1 MEGGGTTFVVALSE
15 DGDDWSHVE
24 ERFEIPTTSAEE
36 TLQKV
41 KEILDQ
47 LYPFDALGISCFGP
61 LELNETKEK
70 YGYITTTPK
79 LQWKDTCLLYTSPS
93 PRDMRRSRMPSS
105 A

>member
-41 KEILDQ
+41 KGDIRPIVPVRCAWDILFWTARVERDEREVRI
-47 LYPFDALGISCFGP
+47 YHDDAQVTM
-61 LELNETKEK
+61 ERYK
-70 YGYITTTPK
+70 YF
-79 LQWKDTCLLYTSPS
+79 
-93 PRDMRRSRMPSS
+93 REF
-105 A
+105 